1 MPYTSNPKMPRLR
14 MQAVDMVRNGC
25 SIRQVSRYTGFQ
37 TSTISRWIKRAPD
50 DARRVIPTRSSRPH
64 SHPRTLSKN
73 IVDRIVAL
81 RLKHRRCGEVI
92 HHLLKQEGIIVS
104 LKTVKRVMKRKG
116 LVKERSKWKKV
127 RRSPRRPDV
136 ASAGDLVQIDTIH
149 IHTFTGDRFYVY
161 TLLDVHSRWAYAKV
175 SRRITAGRTIRF
187 LREAQEH
194 APFAFK
200 MLQSDH
206 GSEFS
211 KWFTNH
217 AKISHRLSR
226 VRRPNDNAHL
236 ERFNRTIQ
244 EECLYY
250 LKQNPRTY
258 QSAINRYLPFYNDE
272 RPHLALGMMSP
283 SECCEAIV

>member
-37 TSTISRWIKRAPD
+37 PSTISRWIKRAPD
-50 DARRVIPTRSSRPH
+50 DARRVIPTKSSRPH
-64 SHPRTLSKN
+64 SHPLALPQAT
-73 IVDRIVAL
+73 IDRIVAL
-81 RLKHRRCGEVI
+81 RLKHRRCAEVV
-92 HHLLKQEGIIVS
+92 HHLLKQEGITVS
-104 LKTVKRVMKRKG
+104 LRTVKRVMKRKG
-116 LVKERSKWKKV
+116 LVKERSKWKKI
-127 RRSPRRPDV
+127 RLSPKRPQAV
-136 ASAGDLVQIDTIH
+136 SAGDLVQIDTIH
-149 IHTFTGDRFYVY
+149 IHTFTGERFYIY

-175 SRRITAGRTIRF
+175 SKRISAGRTIRF

-194 APFAFK
+194 APFRFK

-217 AKISHRLSR
+217 AKVSHRLSR

-250 LKQNPRTY
+250 LKQNPRVY
-258 QSAINRYLPFYNDE
+258 QAAINRYLPF
-272 RPHLALGMMSP
+272 
-283 SECCEAIV
+283 